1 MMRNREVCETGH
13 GGPLDVREVN
23 MRIKL
28 VGLLVALA
36 TLVVCSS
43 AWAIQAAPAS
53 FTLSAAGKVSQGVT
67 VKPVLKKPRTL
78 GLVVF
83 RASKHTQVGT
93 VVLGPFSGH
102 PSIHWNLKV
111 DGKVLSSGSYVISLR
126 VFAHGKPANIPAPPA
141 KKLTISGQNVRVG

>member
-1 MMRNREVCETGH
+1 
-13 GGPLDVREVN
+13 

-28 VGLLVALA
+28 VGVLAALA
-36 TLVVCSS
+36 TMLVAST

-53 FTLSAAGKVSQGVT
+53 FTLSARGAVSQGVT

-83 RASKHTQVGT
+83 SQPKHTEVGT
-93 VVLGPFSGH
+93 VVLGAFSGH

-111 DGKVLSSGSYVISLR
+111 HGKVLSSGSYVISLR
-126 VFAHGKPANIPAPPA
+126 VFAHGKPANIPAPRS
-141 KKLTISGQNVRVG
+141 KKLTISGQHVRVG